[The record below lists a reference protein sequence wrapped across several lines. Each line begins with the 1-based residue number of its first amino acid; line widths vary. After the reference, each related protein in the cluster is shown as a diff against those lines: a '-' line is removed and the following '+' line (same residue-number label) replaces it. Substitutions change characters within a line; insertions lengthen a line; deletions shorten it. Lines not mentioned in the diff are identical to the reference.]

1 MDLTKIIRDL
11 GWDPADPSIMVKTS
25 EFVDAQEET
34 PLPLSETNPP
44 LVLFKEANST
54 NQTLRIH
61 EEAIIAST
69 PSKDEPEEMDDEMG
83 RAKDSKP
90 VNLFRPRSG
99 HSVGPGRGGGGVIRE
114 QANESENKTKQP
126 TAQEQE
132 PMHLELDK
140 PVNVEIISTKDGRVV
155 EQKNDTVGPQEVKDF
170 DAGGIKIEVE
180 VVNK

>member
-25 EFVDAQEET
+25 EFVDAQDNLT
-34 PLPLSETNPP
+34 LPLSETNPP

-69 PSKDEPEEMDDEMG
+69 PSKDELEE
-83 RAKDSKP
+83 KDP
-90 VNLFRPRSG
+90 N
-99 HSVGPGRGGGGVIRE
+99 PGRGGGGVIRE
-114 QANESENKTKQP
+114 QAKVSENKSREP
-126 TAQEQE
+126 TAQRQE
-132 PMHLELDK
+132 PMRLELDK

-180 VVNK
+180 VNE